1 MTSNPFYSED
11 RGKKDSSQLQPDEG
25 QRSEQ
30 SDLLQRAIDEISSL
44 AAVPQPGTS
53 QEEEGG
59 FITVR
64 RGRRK
69 RNEFLYPSEKEM
81 TEAEKLL
88 DTPEDQMQ
96 E

>member
-1 MTSNPFYSED
+1 MPNPAESYRRDQHSC
-11 RGKKDSSQLQPDEG
+11 RC
-25 QRSEQ
+25 
-30 SDLLQRAIDEISSL
+30 
-44 AAVPQPGTS
+44 QPGTS
-53 QEEEGG
+53 QEQEGG
-59 FITVR
+59 FTTVR

-88 DTPEDQMQ
+88 DTPEGEDQMQ